1 MEEIETK
8 KTNDNQDILNLES
21 QLLRTVWV
29 SEAKEI
35 LDFVPQEDLTKTQQ
49 KVLQKCVDKE
59 DLTPNQLT
67 ELKKVLQKYRGA
79 LQKISPREALD
90 NYDEAVKIMT
100 TEEEFIAL
108 MQADEQRYLD
118 VNLNVNGKDIA
129 FTFEVLP
136 LNDSRVVEAL
146 ELNIDLFRDYSAD
159 EINTYNK
166 FARGEYITEEEAG
179 IIGEMNKKIME
190 KQSSKKIQAMDNFLS
205 YQLKIKDSHSTV
217 DERLKFWKYFPFNAK
232 ASIFMRVQSMLGMTE
247 ESNEKLFPNG

>member
-1 MEEIETK
+1 MK
-8 KTNDNQDILNLES
+8 ANNNSDIQGLEN

-29 SEAKEI
+29 SEAEEI
-35 LDFVPQEDLTKTQQ
+35 LDFVPTEDLTKTQQ

-59 DLTPNQLT
+59 DFTDNQLA

-79 LQKISPREALD
+79 LQKISPRETLE
-90 NYDEAVKIMT
+90 NYDDAVEILT

-108 MQADEQRYLD
+108 MQSDEQRYLD
-118 VNLNVNGKDIA
+118 VNLDINGKKIWI
-129 FTFEVLP
+129 TFEILP

-166 FARGEYITEEEAG
+166 FAKGEMITEEEAS
-179 IIGEMNKKIME
+179 IIAEMNKKIMD
-190 KQSSKKIQAMDNFLS
+190 KQSSKKINAMDNFLA
-205 YQLKIKDSHSTV
+205 YQLKIKDSESTV

-232 ASIFMRVQSMLGMTE
+232 ASIFLRVQDMLGMTE
-247 ESNEKLFPNG
+247 ESNKKLFPNG